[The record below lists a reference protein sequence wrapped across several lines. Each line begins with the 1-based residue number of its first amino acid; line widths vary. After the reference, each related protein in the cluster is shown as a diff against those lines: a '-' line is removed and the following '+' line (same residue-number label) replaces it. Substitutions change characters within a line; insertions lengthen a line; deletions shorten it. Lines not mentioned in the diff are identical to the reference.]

1 MIFQGQS
8 LMSLECCKLVTL
20 KEIPV
25 KPFETGWSFRVIFPN
40 LRSHEGVKENILTF
54 YLEIIARSY
63 IVTVDKI
70 LVFSMVILYWCL
82 LEDGCALKDSSWLNF
97 PGLVAYDPVSY
108 KKCRNIKQ
116 FKEQANKYCAK

>member
-1 MIFQGQS
+1 
-8 LMSLECCKLVTL
+8 MSLECCKLVTL

-25 KPFETGWSFRVIFPN
+25 KPSETGWSFRVIFPN

-63 IVTVDKI
+63 TVAVDKI

-97 PGLVAYDPVSY
+97 PGLVVYDPVSY
-108 KKCRNIKQ
+108 KNVVILNSLK
-116 FKEQANKYCAK
+116 NKPISTVQNNEFCEKI